1 MKHLITVAAAAL
13 LLQASAMVPALAE
26 PFRLIVTHLEA
37 PLVPNSVLDL
47 ALQEGYFE
55 RAGVE
60 VELVRVQQTPSA
72 LAAIQS
78 GEGEM
83 ANVGTD
89 SLIQLVAQGI
99 ELKAVS
105 SPNKSLPFLI
115 ASKDTIAE
123 VKDLA
128 GKTFGVGRVGSLD
141 HNQSTKVLEL
151 AGVDPASL
159 EIVSVGQPAARAQS
173 LLVGA
178 IDATTMS
185 IGAYTSLPEKDG
197 IHILVDPDT
206 YYEAAPVVSKVN
218 IVPAEVLEN
227 RRDEVVA
234 VTEALIQ
241 ISRDFATDPA
251 LWVAAM
257 EKARPDI
264 AKADLEALADAYK
277 ASWSINGGLQ
287 RNELEFTSQWYYGS
301 EDFVDVPEL
310 AIDDWADFSVV
321 DAILEKIGE
330 ADGMDTV
337 SR

>member
-1 MKHLITVAAAAL
+1 MKRLITVAASAL
-13 LLQASAMVPALAE
+13 LLQASVMVPALAE

-72 LAAIQS
+72 LAAIQA

-89 SLIQLVAQGI
+89 ALMQLVAQGI
-99 ELKAVS
+99 ELKAIS
-105 SPNKSLPFLI
+105 APNKSLPFLI
-115 ASKDTIAE
+115 ASKDSIAD

-151 AGVDPASL
+151 AGVDPDSL

-218 IVPAEVLEN
+218 IVPADVLEN
-227 RRDEVVA
+227 RRDEVIA
-234 VTEALIQ
+234 VTEALVQ
-241 ISRDFATDPA
+241 ISRDFAADPA

-277 ASWSINGGLQ
+277 ASWSVNGGLQ

-301 EDFVDVPEL
+301 EDFADVPEL
-310 AIDDWADFSVV
+310 AIDDWADFSVM
-321 DAILEKIGE
+321 DTILEKIGQ
-330 ADGMDTV
+330 ADGMDPV

>member
-1 MKHLITVAAAAL
+1 MKRLITIAASAL

-72 LAAIQS
+72 LAAIQA

-89 SLIQLVAQGI
+89 ALMQLVAQGI

-115 ASKDTIAE
+115 ASKDSITEIT
-123 VKDLA
+123 DLP
-128 GKTFGVGRVGSLD
+128 GTTFGVGRIGSLD
-141 HNQSTKVLEL
+141 HNQSMKVLEL

-185 IGAYTSLPEKDG
+185 IGAYTSLPDKEG
-197 IHILVDPDT
+197 IHILVDQDT

-218 IVPAEVLEN
+218 VVPAEVLQN
-227 RRDEVVA
+227 RREEVIA
-234 VTEALIQ
+234 VTEALVQ
-241 ISRDFATDPA
+241 ISRDFAADPA

-257 EKARPDI
+257 ERARPDI
-264 AKADLEALADAYK
+264 TKADLQALADAYK
-277 ASWSINGGLQ
+277 ASWSVNGGLQ
-287 RNELEFTSQWYYGS
+287 REELEFTSQWYYES
-301 EDFVDVPEL
+301 EDFANVPEL
-310 AIDDWADFSVV
+310 AIDDWADFSVM

-330 ADGMDTV
+330 ADGMDAV

>member
-1 MKHLITVAAAAL
+1 MKRLITVAASAL
-13 LLQASAMVPALAE
+13 LLQASVMVPALAE

-72 LAAIQS
+72 LAAIQA

-89 SLIQLVAQGI
+89 ALMQLVAQGI

-115 ASKDTIAE
+115 ASKDSIAD

-218 IVPAEVLEN
+218 IVPADVLEN
-227 RRDEVVA
+227 RRDEVIA
-234 VTEALIQ
+234 VTEALVQ
-241 ISRDFATDPA
+241 ISRDFAADPA

-277 ASWSINGGLQ
+277 ASWSVNGGLQ

-301 EDFVDVPEL
+301 EDFADVPEL
-310 AIDDWADFSVV
+310 AIDDWADFSVM
-321 DAILEKIGE
+321 DTILEKIGQ
-330 ADGMDTV
+330 ADGMDPV

>member
-1 MKHLITVAAAAL
+1 MIRTFTIAASVLIGQLAYAPLAG
-13 LLQASAMVPALAE
+13 AE
-26 PFRLIVTHLEA
+26 PFRLIVTHLET

-55 RAGVE
+55 RAGVD

-72 LAAIQS
+72 LAAIQA

-89 SLIQLVAQGI
+89 ALMQLVAQGMD
-99 ELKAVS
+99 LKAVS

-115 ASKDTIAE
+115 ASRDSIAS
-123 VKDLA
+123 VSDLN

-141 HNQSTKVLEL
+141 HNQSMKVLER
-151 AGVDPASL
+151 AGLDISSL
-159 EIVSVGQPAARAQS
+159 EIVSVGQPNVRAQS

-185 IGAYTSLPEKDG
+185 IGAFTSLPDKTG
-197 IHILVDPDT
+197 IHILIDQDA

-218 IVPAEVLEN
+218 IVSADVLKN
-227 RRDEVVA
+227 RLDEVSA
-234 VTEALIQ
+234 VTRALVE
-241 ISRDFATDPA
+241 ISRDYAADPSA
-251 LWVAAM
+251 WVAAM

-264 AKADLEALADAYK
+264 ERSDLEALAEAYA

-287 RNELEFTSQWYYGS
+287 RDELEYTSDWYYES
-301 EDFVDVPEL
+301 PDFSAVPEIL
-310 AIDDWADFSVV
+310 IDDWVDFSVM
-321 DAILEKIGE
+321 DSILEEIGSV
-330 ADGMDTV
+330 DSMDAV